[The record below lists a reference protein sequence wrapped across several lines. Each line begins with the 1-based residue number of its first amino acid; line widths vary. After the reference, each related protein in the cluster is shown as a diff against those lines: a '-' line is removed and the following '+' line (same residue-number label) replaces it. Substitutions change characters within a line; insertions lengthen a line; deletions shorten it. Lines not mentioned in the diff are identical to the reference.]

1 MAEEAK
7 LFEAIKRRTVNREK
21 GSQQCCPRVNRLI
34 CLYSST
40 ILRGVLVNSAASV
53 RPNQGWG
60 VKKARRD
67 VPQYMCMTGENKRVR
82 NSVGNIAL
90 SSLEIECNIVWKQQ
104 PRDMSYNTERGH

>member
-7 LFEAIKRRTVNREK
+7 LSEAIKRRTA
-21 GSQQCCPRVNRLI
+21 SQQCCPRVNRLT

-40 ILRGVLVNSAASV
+40 ILRGILVNSAAAV
-53 RPNQGWG
+53 VPKQGWG
-60 VKKARRD
+60 RQRTRCPLVYVYDCK
-67 VPQYMCMTGENKRVR
+67 NKRVR
-82 NSVGNIAL
+82 ISVGNITL